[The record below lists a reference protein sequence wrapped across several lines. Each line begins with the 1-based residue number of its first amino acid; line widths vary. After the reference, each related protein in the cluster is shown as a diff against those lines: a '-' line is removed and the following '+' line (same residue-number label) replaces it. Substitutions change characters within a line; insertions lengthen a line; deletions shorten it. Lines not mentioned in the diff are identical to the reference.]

1 MFPSEMDFSMGS
13 EVKQENSGRFSL
25 KRKELSIQKR
35 FHAQDGRLEIS
46 CEGSLLVEDGN
57 DPFHKIQ
64 SILHE
69 ESQCKKVLLDLSR
82 LDFMDSSGIVLISS
96 LMRICDQRGISFE
109 ISGEDEKIKDMLG
122 MVDLHA
128 MAQGPKDDSKKKE
141 KTSRFVTLGEQTLL
155 VLQNAR
161 FILVF
166 IGEILIALFHSLRFP
181 RKIRLGDL
189 FRGIEGHG
197 VNALPMI
204 TIVNLL
210 VGMVLAFQAAIQLKQ
225 FGANIYVANLVGI
238 AQTREFGPMITAIIL
253 AGRSGSAFAAEIG
266 SMKVNEEVD
275 ALTTMGLDPV
285 RFLVLPKMLALVI
298 ALPVLTCYA
307 DFMGI
312 FGGLIVAVTGL
323 DLTVQGYL
331 IQTQKAVSLFDVFSG
346 IVKSFA
352 FAFIV
357 SGVGCLRGFQ
367 TRGGADSVGQAATSA
382 VVSGIF
388 LIILVDAIFTVIF
401 QYV

>member
-1 MFPSEMDFSMGS
+1 MKKNLPHESEQLDMRQRLLPDGTLDIVLSGS
-13 EVKQENSGRFSL
+13 FTVR
-25 KRKELSIQKR
+25 
-35 FHAQDGRLEIS
+35 DGRSPYSSIRKILADNS
-46 CEGSLLVEDGN
+46 CQRVRIDLRSVE
-57 DPFHKIQ
+57 
-64 SILHE
+64 S
-69 ESQCKKVLLDLSR
+69 
-82 LDFMDSSGIVLISS
+82 MDSSWIAFLVS
-96 LMRICDQRGISFE
+96 LTHECRQKNLPLE
-109 ISGEDEKIKDMLG
+109 LLGENPKIQGLLG
-122 MVDLHA
+122 MLDVSALEDPPA
-128 MAQGPKDDSKKKE
+128 AAED
-141 KTSRFVTLGEQTLL
+141 TSSPGFFVSMGEHTIHMMSQT
-155 VLQNAR
+155 R
-161 FILVF
+161 FILLFV
-166 IGEILIALFHSLRFP
+166 GETVLALFAALRHP
-181 RKIRLGDL
+181 GRIRLGDVVTAL
-189 FRGIEGHG
+189 QRNG
-197 VNALPMI
+197 VNALPII
-204 TIVNLL
+204 TLINLL
-210 VGMVLAFQAAIQLKQ
+210 VGVVLAFQAAIQLSQ

>member
-1 MFPSEMDFSMGS
+1 VPTSPSSDTTRIEGA
-13 EVKQENSGRFSL
+13 ERSGALAPSGLGIRH
-25 KRKELSIQKR
+25 SIGP
-35 FHAQDGRLEIS
+35 DGTLEIAMS
-46 CEGSLLVEDGN
+46 GAFTVDAGRHPYFYTRRLLAKN
-57 DPFHKIQ
+57 PCTA
-64 SILHE
+64 L
-69 ESQCKKVLLDLSR
+69 R
-82 LDFMDSSGIVLISS
+82 LDVRSLQHMDSSWIAYYASLQDACRRRDLPLHLIGD
-96 LMRICDQRGISFE
+96 LPKIRGLFELLDVDALQADAPPTARRPAPSFLV
-109 ISGEDEKIKDMLG
+109 SVGE
-122 MVDLHA
+122 HA
-128 MAQGPKDDSKKKE
+128 IDVARQM
-141 KTSRFVTLGEQTLL
+141 
-155 VLQNAR
+155 R

-166 IGEILIALFHSLRFP
+166 VGETILALAAALRHP
-181 RKIRLGDL
+181 GRIRLGDL
-189 FRGIEGHG
+189 LTALQRNG
-197 VNALPMI
+197 VDALPII
-204 TIVNLL
+204 TLINLL
-210 VGMVLAFQAAIQLKQ
+210 VGIVLAFQAAIQLSQ

-266 SMKVNEEVD
+266 SMKINEEVD

-285 RFLVLPKMLALVI
+285 RFLVLPKMLAMVV
-298 ALPVLTCYA
+298 ALPILTCYA
-307 DFMGI
+307 DFLGI
-312 FGGLIVAVTGL
+312 IGGLVVAVTGL

-346 IVKSFA
+346 IIKSFA

-357 SGVGCLRGFQ
+357 SGIGCLRGFQ